1 MGLISLRLL
10 HRHKQTGASKMKMYN
25 VFYVGT
31 SNLVAERIVA
41 TGPKMAKALAM
52 HIANLKTDAYLVV
65 KLCK

>member
-1 MGLISLRLL
+1 
-10 HRHKQTGASKMKMYN
+10 MKMYN

-31 SNLVAERIVA
+31 GNLVAERIVA

-52 HIANLKTDAYLVV
+52 HIANLKTDTYLVV